1 MCHGC
6 IILILSLTAGKFP
19 VVPTTRRLILTSDT
33 QSGAPGASTNL
44 TALSGGAK
52 GSTGGDNPLSSD
64 ALLALVLDTLEDA
77 KASDVVPIDLIGKTP
92 IADHM
97 VIASGTS
104 TRQVV
109 TMSEKVVEKL
119 KREGHVVPRLEGV
132 SQGDW
137 ALIDAGDV
145 IVHIFRPEV
154 REFYNLERMW
164 TGAGEPASDGS
175 HLNG

>member
-1 MCHGC
+1 M
-6 IILILSLTAGKFP
+6 
-19 VVPTTRRLILTSDT
+19 VPTTRRLILTSST
-33 QSGAPGASTNL
+33 QSDAPGASTNL
-44 TALSGGAK
+44 TALTGGAT
-52 GSTGGDNPLSSD
+52 GSTGGKTPLSPD
-64 ALLALVLDTLEDA
+64 DMLALVLDTLEDA
-77 KASDVVPIDLIGKTP
+77 KASDVVPIDLNGKTP

-97 VIASGTS
+97 VIATGTS

-119 KREGHVVPRLEGV
+119 KRDGHVVPRLEGV
-132 SQGDW
+132 TQGDW

-164 TGAGEPASDGS
+164 TGAGETEAEGS
-175 HLNG
+175 LLNG

>member
-1 MCHGC
+1 MYYLGTVDSGREMPVRADHKEAD
-6 IILILSLTAGKFP
+6 LT
-19 VVPTTRRLILTSDT
+19 TDT
-33 QSGAPGASTNL
+33 QSGAQRASTDL
-44 TALSGGAK
+44 TALVGGAT
-52 GSTGGDNPLSSD
+52 GPTGGEDRLSPEE
-64 ALLALVLDTLEDA
+64 LRTLVLDSLDDS
-77 KASDVVPIDLIGKTP
+77 KASDVVSIDLAGKSP

-109 TMSEKVVEKL
+109 TIAEKLVEKL
-119 KREGHVVPRLEGV
+119 KQDAKVIPRLEGV
-132 SQGDW
+132 TQGDW

-164 TGAGEPASDGS
+164 TDTAGPA
-175 HLNG
+175 LNG

>member
-1 MCHGC
+1 M
-6 IILILSLTAGKFP
+6 
-19 VVPTTRRLILTSDT
+19 PTSRRPILTSQT
-33 QSGAPGASTNL
+33 QSGAPGASTDL
-44 TALSGGAK
+44 TALTGGAT
-52 GSTGGDNPLSSD
+52 GPTGGETRLSPEE
-64 ALLALVLDTLEDA
+64 LLALVLDTLEDA
-77 KASDVVPIDLIGKTP
+77 KASDVLSIDLSGKSP

-109 TMSEKVVEKL
+109 TISEKLVETL

-132 SQGDW
+132 AQGDW

-145 IVHIFRPEV
+145 IVHVFRPEV

-164 TGAGEPASDGS
+164 TDGEDPSLDG
-175 HLNG
+175 